1 MEVYKINMNTPVQ
14 DIIELDIKTIESGSN
29 NSLVLT
35 LNGNSYLGL
44 NVGQIISYYR
54 KIYIGNGEYLN
65 ISDNSEIISINGNKI
80 EITSPH
86 NKKYMVH
93 MIDNALNGNIRARF
107 NENHTLFQQD
117 VELLN
122 QTLTL
127 YGVNGIIAS
136 GLTFDVP
143 LRFEDRKLNVNDCI
157 VEVDDY
163 QDCINECDKVHIY
176 DYIFLPKEASRN
188 SVIFQLPENITQDDI
203 ISISFNNN
211 PFLYENEGEIKYYE
225 DPWQEDVY
233 DIDCKK
239 FISGITYSKTMIV
252 AYDDFYKIDLGI
264 SSDSNEIGLGNE
276 DYFSTS
282 VIEDIKE
289 SLIPDFIDMERIKYV
304 PAAYIETAN
313 GDDEYFIWKTPEG
326 FEKCSDYDK
335 IYTKIVP
342 DEEKNRISGM
352 TVWYYDKNG
361 NFISGDT
368 DVKHYNFGYEY
379 ASYFH
384 NGKMPTLYKIYTTEN
399 GGGDCKYYLQNEKYD
414 KNSTDVTGITFCLH
428 FLKRAEI
435 KNEERITH
443 NSVYTSGNVYYD
455 SWHIDEKTRETTWWN
470 DFDYSGITFNSKE
483 FEKFDSNYGEKS
495 DLIGYLNFTD
505 NDIFYRKK
513 KVGQSFLRL
522 LFYTSPDPIE
532 QKLLY
537 YSTVFL
543 DDGELY
549 GKYIRQLQLVKQ
561 NGDWERNHTN
571 AVSRIN
577 ENAFVVLYS
586 GGTRVDSEIT
596 ITNEYNKN
604 KSSEGF
610 NIYLF
615 GEDKYLNIEN
625 SGKTIY
631 MRVEFNHAGNGKT
644 TPLIKWPSKD
654 GNYVPL
660 TTDNFIESLY
670 IPVKLGYINGKYVY
684 TFKGCK
690 CDNNNIKL
698 VLYEPKLDMLEDTK
712 NGNN

>member
-14 DIIELDIKTIESGSN
+14 DIIELDIKTIESGTN

-44 NVGQIISYYR
+44 NVGQVISYYR

-65 ISDNSEIISINGNKI
+65 ISDNSEIISINGDKI

-86 NKKYMVH
+86 NKKYMVY
-93 MIDNALNGNIRARF
+93 MIDNALNGNIRVRF

-163 QDCINECDKVHIY
+163 QDCINECDKVRIY

-188 SVIFQLPENITQDDI
+188 SVIFQLPKNVKQDDI
-203 ISISFNNN
+203 ISVSFNNN

-225 DPWQEDVY
+225 DPWEEDVY

-239 FISGITYSKTMIV
+239 FISGITYSKTMIA

-282 VIEDIKE
+282 VVEDIKE
-289 SLIPDFIDMERIKYV
+289 NLIPDFIDMERIKYV

-335 IYTKIVP
+335 IYTKIIP
-342 DEEKNRISGM
+342 NEEKNRITDMG
-352 TVWYYDKNG
+352 VWYYDKNG

-368 DVKHYNFGYEY
+368 DISHYNFGYEY

-384 NGKMPTLYKIYTTEN
+384 GGKMPTLYKIYNN
-399 GGGDCKYYLQNEKYD
+399 GSDCKYYLQNEKYD

-435 KNEERITH
+435 KDEERITH

-549 GKYIRQLQLVKQ
+549 GKYIKQLQLVKQ

-644 TPLIKWPSKD
+644 TPLMKWPSKD

-670 IPVKLGYINGKYVY
+670 IPIKLGYINGKYVY